1 MEGGKRAVKFLFN
14 DALRI
19 HEYQS
24 GGWKIWRGSRAS
36 MHDKK
41 FPIALFRDTK
51 MAIKSLQPN
60 KSVANRAVT

>member
-1 MEGGKRAVKFLFN
+1 MEGGKRAVIFLFN

-36 MHDKK
+36 MHDKN
-41 FPIALFRDTK
+41 FLLLFFEIPKWR
-51 MAIKSLQPN
+51 
-60 KSVANRAVT
+60 